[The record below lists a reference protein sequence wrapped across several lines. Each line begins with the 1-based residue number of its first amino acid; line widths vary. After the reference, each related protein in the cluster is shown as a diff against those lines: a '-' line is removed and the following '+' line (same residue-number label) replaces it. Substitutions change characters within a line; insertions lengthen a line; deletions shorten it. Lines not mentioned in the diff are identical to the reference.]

1 MRNFEVTVSL
11 YHRDGELWT
20 RRVLGFTARNINEAR
35 ALAPKEVMR
44 QLGDEL
50 PYDGLTDVTED

>member
-20 RRVLGFTARNINEAR
+20 RRVLGFTARNMTEAQR
-35 ALAPKEVMR
+35 VAGKEVLR
-44 QLGDEL
+44 QLGYSAPSDDL
-50 PYDGLTDVTED
+50 RDVTED

>member
-20 RRVLGFTARNINEAR
+20 RRVLGFTARNMTEAQR
-35 ALAPKEVMR
+35 IAGKEVVR

-50 PYDGLTDVTED
+50 PWGDLRDVTED